1 MSTLRFC
8 FTRNFKGIFL
18 SIKLSFYFSCTH
30 AVWQLR
36 CLRDENFTKIND
48 NYIVSIL
55 INLMRCKILFN
66 KENKRI
72 LLNFLIFLL
81 IYLYTRSVAT
91 SLLMRLKFWYAKKI
105 QESFFKL
112 QWIYL
117 IYNEFKRIIPLISK
131 LPLDLPV

>member
-1 MSTLRFC
+1 M
-8 FTRNFKGIFL
+8 I
-18 SIKLSFYFSCTH
+18 IKFGFSMKINESFYFVFSCTH
-30 AVWQLR
+30 AVWKLR

-48 NYIVSIL
+48 KYIVSIL

-91 SLLMRLKFWYAKKI
+91 SLQMRLKFLYTKKI
-105 QESFFKL
+105 QKCFIL
-112 QWIYL
+112 NYNDYL
-117 IYNEFKRIIPLISK
+117 IYKEFKRNISLISK
-131 LPLDLPV
+131 LPFDLPV